1 MSRTAR
7 GKPAALP
14 VLQVCAEM
22 FPLLKTGGLADVA
35 AALPQALRTQNV
47 DMRVL
52 LPGYAPILAGLQSPR
67 EVARLPPRGDVP
79 AARLWVGRLSA
90 GDCDAFVID
99 APELYRRDGGP
110 YADAQQRPF
119 VDNPLRF
126 ARLCWAAA
134 EIANGVDPQWTP
146 RLVHAH
152 DWHAGLTPICM
163 RQLAV
168 AAKSVFTIH
177 NLAYQGLFPGEVFD
191 QLGLPATCFAMD
203 GVEFYGQVSFM
214 KAALQVADAIT
225 TVSPRYAREIQTCE
239 QGMGLDGLLR
249 SRADR
254 LSGILN
260 GVDAAVWSPAQDAA
274 ITAPYSASNM
284 SGKALCKAAL
294 QAELGLQAAPEQ
306 LLLTVVSRLTEQKG
320 LPLLLANLPALIQRG
335 AQIAMLGSGDAELEQ
350 AFTAIAM
357 AHPKQVAVRLGYDEP
372 LAHRLIAGADVILV
386 PSLFEPC
393 GLTQLYGLAYGTLPL
408 VRHVG
413 GLADT
418 VVDCSLEAL
427 DDHSASGFV
436 FHDFSPEALDA
447 ALRRAALLYRQ
458 PAVWRQM
465 QQTAMAQSHDWAS
478 AAKRYASLYASLQMA
493 TG

>member
-274 ITAPYSASNM
+274 IAAPYSASNM

>member
-350 AFTAIAM
+350 AFTSIAM

>member
-7 GKPAALP
+7 RKSAPLP

-35 AALPQALRTQNV
+35 GALPQALRTQNV

-52 LPGYAPILAGLQSPR
+52 LPGFAPILVGLQLPR
-67 EVARLPPRGDVP
+67 EVARLPARGDVP
-79 AARLWVGRLSA
+79 AARLLVGRLSA
-90 GDCDAFVID
+90 GNCDAYVID
-99 APELYRRDGGP
+99 APELYLRQGGP
-110 YADAQQRPF
+110 YADAQHRPF
-119 VDNPLRF
+119 PDNHLRF

-134 EIANGVDPQWTP
+134 EIANAVDPQWTP
-146 RLVHAH
+146 RIVHAH
-152 DWHAGLTPICM
+152 DWHAGLTPTCM
-163 RQLAV
+163 RELAV
-168 AAKSVFTIH
+168 TAKSVFPIH
-177 NLAYQGLFPGEVFD
+177 NLAYQGLVPAEVFD
-191 QLGLPATCFAMD
+191 QRGLPAARFAMD

-214 KAALQVADAIT
+214 KAALQMADAIT

-260 GVDAAVWSPAQDAA
+260 GVDAAVWNPAHDAA
-274 ITAPYSASNM
+274 LAAPYSAQDL

-294 QAELGLQAAPEQ
+294 QAELGLQAAPDRM
-306 LLLTVVSRLTEQKG
+306 LLTVVSRLTEQKG

-350 AFTAIAM
+350 AFTAIAK

-427 DDHSASGFV
+427 DEHRASGFV
-436 FHDFSPEALDA
+436 FHDFSPEAMDA

-465 QQTAMAQSHDWAS
+465 QQTGMAQTHDWAS
-478 AAKRYASLYASLQMA
+478 AASCYAKLYGDL
-493 TG
+493 TGDSA